1 MYAVLQ
7 HNAANETQAASAFP
21 VSAAM
26 SNYCTTARQG
36 AKNDRDYG
44 ARHPVLR
51 DSIVLHHGCVLA
63 YGQRAPRAPHRKC
76 RESVAGILTEK
87 SRGDVAPTYPG
98 FVPVRT
104 GHVSEPATS
113 FFFKKLFSRIAAGF
127 RFAWRAAEFE
137 CEDRPTRDTPERGRY
152 CLASA
157 TSSTTCASRSVRIH
171 LRSFMPAM
179 QFTLCARA
187 SWPGRSDA
195 PACTCTTCFLQSA
208 HW

>member
-7 HNAANETQAASAFP
+7 HNAANETQAPSAFP
-21 VSAAM
+21 VSAVM

-76 RESVAGILTEK
+76 RRIGGRYFNREK
-87 SRGDVAPTYPG
+87 SGDVAPAYPG
-98 FVPVRT
+98 SYRPRIRT
-104 GHVSEPATS
+104 GYVA
-113 FFFKKLFSRIAAGF
+113 FFSRNFSDRPPASDS
-127 RFAWRAAEFE
+127 RSAAEFE
-137 CEDRPTRDTPERGRY
+137 CEESAYPNTPDPGRY

-157 TSSTTCASRSVRIH
+157 TSSTTILARSEYTCAHSC
-171 LRSFMPAM
+171 LRCNSLF
-179 QFTLCARA
+179 
-187 SWPGRSDA
+187 A
-195 PACTCTTCFLQSA
+195 PAQSLA
-208 HW
+208 GSL

>member
-44 ARHPVLR
+44 ARHPILR
-51 DSIVLHHGCVLA
+51 GSIVLHHGCVLA

-87 SRGDVAPTYPG
+87 SLVTYPG

-113 FFFKKLFSRIAAGF
+113 LFSRNSS
-127 RFAWRAAEFE
+127 
-137 CEDRPTRDTPERGRY
+137 DRPPASDSRGALQSLNVRGESAYPNTPDPRRY

-157 TSSTTCASRSVRIH
+157 TSSTTFASRSVRIH

-195 PACTCTTCFLQSA
+195 AAYTCTTCFLQSA

>member
-7 HNAANETQAASAFP
+7 HNAANETQAPSAFP

-76 RESVAGILTEK
+76 RRIGGRYFNREK
-87 SRGDVAPTYPG
+87 SGDVAPAYPG
-98 FVPVRT
+98 SYRPRIRT
-104 GHVSEPATS
+104 GTS
-113 FFFKKLFSRIAAGF
+113 LFSRNF
-127 RFAWRAAEFE
+127 S
-137 CEDRPTRDTPERGRY
+137 DRPPASDSRGALQSLNVRNRRTRILLTRGGIALLRPPARQRFSLGPNT
-152 CLASA
+152 LAL
-157 TSSTTCASRSVRIH
+157 IH
-171 LRSFMPAM
+171 ACGAIHSLRP
-179 QFTLCARA
+179 RNR
-187 SWPGRSDA
+187 WPGRSDA
-195 PACTCTTCFLQSA
+195 AACTCTTCILQSA

>member
-7 HNAANETQAASAFP
+7 HNAANETQAPSAFP

-76 RESVAGILTEK
+76 RRIGGRYFNRESLVTWHPRTL
-87 SRGDVAPTYPG
+87 
-98 FVPVRT
+98 VRT

-113 FFFKKLFSRIAAGF
+113 LFSRNFSDRPPASDSRGALCT
-127 RFAWRAAEFE
+127 EFE
-137 CEDRPTRDTPERGRY
+137 CEESAYPNTPDPRRY

-157 TSSTTCASRSVRIH
+157 TSSTTILARSEYTCAHSC
-171 LRSFMPAM
+171 LRCNSLF
-179 QFTLCARA
+179 
-187 SWPGRSDA
+187 A
-195 PACTCTTCFLQSA
+195 PAQSLA
-208 HW
+208 GSL

>member
-7 HNAANETQAASAFP
+7 HNAANETQAPSAFP

-76 RESVAGILTEK
+76 RRIGGRYFNREK
-87 SRGDVAPTYPG
+87 SGDVAPAYPG
-98 FVPVRT
+98 SYRPRIRT
-104 GHVSEPATS
+104 GYVA
-113 FFFKKLFSRIAAGF
+113 FFSRNF
-127 RFAWRAAEFE
+127 S
-137 CEDRPTRDTPERGRY
+137 DRPPASDSRGALQSLNVRNRRTRILLTRGVIALLRPPARQPLL
-152 CLASA
+152 LARSEY
-157 TSSTTCASRSVRIH
+157 TCAHSC
-171 LRSFMPAM
+171 LRCNSLF
-179 QFTLCARA
+179 
-187 SWPGRSDA
+187 A
-195 PACTCTTCFLQSA
+195 PAQSLA
-208 HW
+208 GSL

>member
-63 YGQRAPRAPHRKC
+63 YGAPHRKC

-87 SRGDVAPTYPG
+87 SLVTWPTYL
-98 FVPVRT
+98 VRT
-104 GHVSEPATS
+104 GSYRPRIRAGYVV
-113 FFFKKLFSRIAAGF
+113 FFKKLFGSPAGF
-127 RFAWRAAEFE
+127 GFARRDAEFE
-137 CEDRPTRDTPERGRY
+137 CEGGIGVPKY
-152 CLASA
+152 S
-157 TSSTTCASRSVRIH
+157 
-171 LRSFMPAM
+171 
-179 QFTLCARA
+179 
-187 SWPGRSDA
+187 
-195 PACTCTTCFLQSA
+195 
-208 HW
+208 

>member
-44 ARHPVLR
+44 ARHPILR
-51 DSIVLHHGCVLA
+51 GSIVLHHGCVLA

-87 SRGDVAPTYPG
+87 SLGDVAPTYPG
-98 FVPVRT
+98 F
-104 GHVSEPATS
+104 ELATYPNRLRR
-113 FFFKKLFSRIAAGF
+113 FFKKLFS
-127 RFAWRAAEFE
+127 
-137 CEDRPTRDTPERGRY
+137 DRPPASDSRGALQSLNVRNRRTRILLTRGVIALLRPPARQPLL
-152 CLASA
+152 LARSEY
-157 TSSTTCASRSVRIH
+157 TCAHSC
-171 LRSFMPAM
+171 LRCNSLF
-179 QFTLCARA
+179 
-187 SWPGRSDA
+187 A
-195 PACTCTTCFLQSA
+195 PAQAGRVALMLLPTHVLHAFCNLLIGR
-208 HW
+208 

>member
-87 SRGDVAPTYPG
+87 SLGDVAARTLGSNLPRI
-98 FVPVRT
+98 RT
-104 GHVSEPATS
+104 GYVV
-113 FFFKKLFSRIAAGF
+113 FFKKLFS
-127 RFAWRAAEFE
+127 
-137 CEDRPTRDTPERGRY
+137 DRPPASDSRGALQSLNVRNRRTRILLTRGVIALLRPPARQPLL
-152 CLASA
+152 LARSEY
-157 TSSTTCASRSVRIH
+157 TCAHSC
-171 LRSFMPAM
+171 LRCNSLF
-179 QFTLCARA
+179 
-187 SWPGRSDA
+187 A
-195 PACTCTTCFLQSA
+195 PAQAGRVALMLLPA
-208 HW
+208 HVLHAFCNLLIGR

>member
-76 RESVAGILTEK
+76 RRIGGRYFNREK
-87 SRGDVAPTYPG
+87 SGDVAPTYPG

-113 FFFKKLFSRIAAGF
+113 FFSRNSS
-127 RFAWRAAEFE
+127 
-137 CEDRPTRDTPERGRY
+137 DRPPASDSRGALQSLNVWNRRTRILLTRGVIALLRPPARQPLL
-152 CLASA
+152 LARSEY
-157 TSSTTCASRSVRIH
+157 TCAHSC
-171 LRSFMPAM
+171 LRCTSLFAPAH
-179 QFTLCARA
+179 
-187 SWPGRSDA
+187 WPGRSDA
-195 PACTCTTCFLQSA
+195 AACTCTTCFLQSA

>member
-7 HNAANETQAASAFP
+7 HNAANETQAPSAFP

-76 RESVAGILTEK
+76 RRIGGRYFNREK
-87 SRGDVAPTYPG
+87 SGDVAPAYPG
-98 FVPVRT
+98 SYRPRIRT
-104 GHVSEPATS
+104 GYVA
-113 FFFKKLFSRIAAGF
+113 FFKKLLGSPAGF
-127 RFAWRAAEFE
+127 GFARSAAEFE
-137 CEDRPTRDTPERGRY
+137 WRNRRTRILLTRGGIALLRPPARQRFSLGPNT
-152 CLASA
+152 LAL
-157 TSSTTCASRSVRIH
+157 IH
-171 LRSFMPAM
+171 ACGAIHSLRP
-179 QFTLCARA
+179 RNR
-187 SWPGRSDA
+187 WPGRSDA
-195 PACTCTTCFLQSA
+195 AACTCATCFLQSA
-208 HW
+208 QW